1 MKTYLGLAL
10 AAATLLAAPVLACDE
25 AKAQKRAEARS
36 AALAEADADGDGALS
51 TQEFAVFEDTFRRD
65 RTAAHFAYIDA
76 DGNGLVTAEELQN
89 ARPKRHHK
97 N

>member
-1 MKTYLGLAL
+1 MKMYLGLAI
-10 AAATLLAAPVLACDE
+10 AAATFLAAPVLACDE
-25 AKAQKRAEARS
+25 AKGQKRAEARS

-51 TQEFAVFEDTFRRD
+51 TQEFAVFEDAFKRD

-76 DGNGLVTAEELQN
+76 DGNGLVTAEELEN
-89 ARPKRHHK
+89 ARPKRKHH